1 MYRKTVLIIG
11 FIAIFGTSAVRIP
24 TLSDLPGSFNAVV
37 TTITNGTIGKSTI
50 IVVIIFKQ
58 LKDEIIA
65 LSVVVS

>member
-1 MYRKTVLIIG
+1 MYGKAVLIIG

-50 IVVIIFKQ
+50 FVVIVFKH
-58 LKDEIIA
+58 LNDNA
-65 LSVVVS
+65 LFVVIS